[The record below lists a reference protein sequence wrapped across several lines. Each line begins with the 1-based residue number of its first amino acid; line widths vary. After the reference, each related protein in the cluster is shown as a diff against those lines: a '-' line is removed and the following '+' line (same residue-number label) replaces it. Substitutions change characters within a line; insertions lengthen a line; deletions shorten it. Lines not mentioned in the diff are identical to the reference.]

1 MLLGLCATAIEDIH
15 EDLQHTKRAASQ
27 VYQGTK
33 VVAQECTKV
42 VLEAHDTVQ
51 QMCIDT
57 NAALEQVTQH
67 VQTTLHA
74 ANDCAEGVLAVRN
87 ELQ

>member
-1 MLLGLCATAIEDIH
+1 MGLCATAIGDFH

-33 VVAQECTKV
+33 AVARECTKA
-42 VLEAHDTVQ
+42 VLEAHDAVQ
-51 QMCIDT
+51 QMRIDT
-57 NAALEQVTQH
+57 NAALAQVAQH

-74 ANDCAEGVLAVRN
+74 INDCAEGVLAMRN

>member
-1 MLLGLCATAIEDIH
+1 MGRCATAIGDVH
-15 EDLQHTKRAASQ
+15 EDLLHTKCAASQ

-33 VVAQECTKV
+33 AVAQECTKA
-42 VLEAHDTVQ
+42 VLEAHDAVQ
-51 QMCIDT
+51 QTRIDT
-57 NAALEQVTQH
+57 NAAVEQVAQH

-74 ANDCAEGVLAVRN
+74 TNDCAEGVLAVRN

>member
-1 MLLGLCATAIEDIH
+1 MGLCATAIGDIH

-33 VVAQECTKV
+33 AVTRECTKV
-42 VLEAHDTVQ
+42 VHEAHDAVQ
-51 QMCIDT
+51 QMRIDT
-57 NAALEQVTQH
+57 NAALDQVAQH

-74 ANDCAEGVLAVRN
+74 TNDCAEGGLAMRN